1 MLPTPSFAF
10 LHSWHLL
17 LPCTFGLLTYSDN
30 YLFHRYVAAS
40 NLHHLFIELV
50 YSCFIYFTYVH
61 DDLINK
67 LIMSS
72 TTRYVF
78 MSGVTDRSS
87 SHFIASS
94 KGLLDL
100 YRAWMFKVCWQSYI
114 DILLL
119 FCQSR
124 PCIFRHIFIVLVKL
138 LHSLPYENKYYSLNR
153 YLILTSI
160 ILELVDA
167 VLTRLLPL
175 DYTHVA

>member
-72 TTRYVF
+72 TTRYVLCLV
-78 MSGVTDRSS
+78 SLTAVPATSLQAAKDCLISIGHGCLR
-87 SHFIASS
+87 
-94 KGLLDL
+94 
-100 YRAWMFKVCWQSYI
+100 VCWQSYI

-138 LHSLPYENKYYSLNR
+138 LHSLPYEK
-153 YLILTSI
+153 
-160 ILELVDA
+160 
-167 VLTRLLPL
+167 
-175 DYTHVA
+175 